1 MIEEQALVIYEEGDQ
16 VSVEIMRTKPCG
28 LCGQTQ
34 GCGNS
39 IWGKIFSHKR
49 NKLSIKNNV
58 GAKVGDRVM
67 LTIEESYLLWS
78 SLLLYGL
85 PLLFLFMGM
94 VFMDTMVQKNNDL
107 LVLVGGIFGMLVG
120 IILVKFLALKNH
132 ERLYKEAMITKI

>member
-1 MIEEQALVIYEEGDQ
+1 
-16 VSVEIMRTKPCG
+16 
-28 LCGQTQ
+28 
-34 GCGNS
+34 
-39 IWGKIFSHKR
+39 
-49 NKLSIKNNV
+49 
-58 GAKVGDRVM
+58 
-67 LTIEESYLLWS
+67 
-78 SLLLYGL
+78 LLLYGL